1 MTVEELQKIYIARPF
16 KIRNA
21 DEYDLENILDLF
33 VDPTDGL
40 VGPFDFTNSIIKGKM
55 GSGKTMYLRANYAYY
70 LYTLVPCL
78 IEGGSLVLPVYIK
91 LSDFQNIHSPEKIYY
106 AILIKIIEEIVGVCK
121 HLQSADE
128 LARLHTGVRNLA
140 GIWDTESTYIKIA
153 EKLKTLTAKEYVEKV
168 SSSFEVNG
176 SATAKFLALYRGYE
190 KNVVN
195 EIKKNTTPSF
205 QDVVDT
211 CNQLIAAFNG
221 KLLLL
226 LDEVGSINKTFFR
239 DSKNGTSYFETLM
252 NQFRTLSFVRTKI
265 AIYPHSE
272 SDILTETRYGDA
284 IELECDFEGNNML
297 YSSFVEKTV
306 SLIERY
312 LQKVSNVPVKVED
325 VFKASVD
332 DQQIIV
338 QLINASKGNMR
349 RLVHILDMA
358 MNMAFVRCQGKTVV
372 TIDDVL
378 GSLRRQGE
386 MMENKYTNPEK
397 TFLSNIAMIC
407 KKRSTYKFNYPNKSA
422 SLTKFT
428 SLSEE
433 YNIINIQQAG
443 TGRKGS
449 IYAFDYAYCVYKDLP
464 THYVKDS
471 EKIDKTRDSIKGEP
485 IQRIAQLTDE
495 IIEQYNI
502 RGKVDG
508 VVEFWSEDT
517 GGIAKGED
525 GVSYIV
531 LNDSII
537 KSDKKKSIHI
547 GSSLR
552 FVASKM
558 NNMAVA
564 AEVEI
569 LN

>member
-1 MTVEELQKIYIARPF
+1 
-16 KIRNA
+16 
-21 DEYDLENILDLF
+21 
-33 VDPTDGL
+33 
-40 VGPFDFTNSIIKGKM
+40 
-55 GSGKTMYLRANYAYY
+55 
-70 LYTLVPCL
+70 
-78 IEGGSLVLPVYIK
+78 
-91 LSDFQNIHSPEKIYY
+91 
-106 AILIKIIEEIVGVCK
+106 
-121 HLQSADE
+121 
-128 LARLHTGVRNLA
+128 
-140 GIWDTESTYIKIA
+140 
-153 EKLKTLTAKEYVEKV
+153 
-168 SSSFEVNG
+168 
-176 SATAKFLALYRGYE
+176 
-190 KNVVN
+190 
-195 EIKKNTTPSF
+195 
-205 QDVVDT
+205 
-211 CNQLIAAFNG
+211 
-221 KLLLL
+221 
-226 LDEVGSINKTFFR
+226 
-239 DSKNGTSYFETLM
+239 
-252 NQFRTLSFVRTKI
+252 
-265 AIYPHSE
+265 
-272 SDILTETRYGDA
+272 
-284 IELECDFEGNNML
+284 
-297 YSSFVEKTV
+297 
-306 SLIERY
+306 
-312 LQKVSNVPVKVED
+312 
-325 VFKASVD
+325 
-332 DQQIIV
+332 
-338 QLINASKGNMR
+338 
-349 RLVHILDMA
+349 
-358 MNMAFVRCQGKTVV
+358 
-372 TIDDVL
+372 
-378 GSLRRQGE
+378 
-386 MMENKYTNPEK
+386 
-397 TFLSNIAMIC
+397 MIC